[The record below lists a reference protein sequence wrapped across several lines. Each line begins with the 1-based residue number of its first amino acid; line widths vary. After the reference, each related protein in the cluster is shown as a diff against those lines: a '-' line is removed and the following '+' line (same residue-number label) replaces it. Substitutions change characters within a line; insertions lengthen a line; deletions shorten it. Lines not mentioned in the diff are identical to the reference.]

1 MNPEAVERVLAAH
14 PGVEDAVCQAE
25 PHPVLGLVPVAEVIV
40 RSATTFDE
48 ASLRTFCAARVEPH
62 AVPRRITPVAA
73 GQLAESGKRRRP
85 AGPQPQG

>member
-1 MNPEAVERVLAAH
+1 
-14 PGVEDAVCQAE
+14 
-25 PHPVLGLVPVAEVIV
+25 VLGLVPVAEVIV